1 LINKKKCLAVIP
13 ARGGSRRL
21 KRKNIKEFNGKPLI
35 GWSIIEALKSKYI
48 DRLVVSTE
56 DEEIAEI
63 AKSFGASVPYLRP
76 SYLSQDDVG
85 ATEPIL
91 ELLKNFNNY
100 DQIVLLQPT
109 SPLRLYKDIDAC
121 IKISNQQK
129 GYPCIAVSEV
139 VHDIGVLVTKDIKNK
154 ISLYKNKDNNKV
166 LKINGAIYTSSAAI
180 LNKHK
185 TFITNNALGY
195 EMPIDRS
202 IDIDTIHEFRLA
214 ENYMKSENND
224 EF

>member
-1 LINKKKCLAVIP
+1 MINKKKCLAVIP

-48 DRLVVSTE
+48 DSVAVSTE
-56 DEEIAEI
+56 DQEIAEI
-63 AKSFGASVPYLRP
+63 AKSFGASIPYLRP
-76 SYLSQDDVG
+76 SHLSKDDVG

-91 ELLKNFNNY
+91 ELLKHSTNY

-109 SPLRLYKDIDAC
+109 SPLRLYTDIDAC
-121 IKISNQQK
+121 IEVSNQEK
-129 GYPCIAVSEV
+129 GYPCISVSEV
-139 VHDIGVLVTKDIKNK
+139 VHDLGVLVIKDKKNK

-166 LKINGAIYTSSAAI
+166 LKINGAIYTSSTQI
-180 LNKHK
+180 LKKYK
-185 TFITNNALGY
+185 TFIMDNTSGY

-214 ENYMKSENND
+214 ENYMKSESNN